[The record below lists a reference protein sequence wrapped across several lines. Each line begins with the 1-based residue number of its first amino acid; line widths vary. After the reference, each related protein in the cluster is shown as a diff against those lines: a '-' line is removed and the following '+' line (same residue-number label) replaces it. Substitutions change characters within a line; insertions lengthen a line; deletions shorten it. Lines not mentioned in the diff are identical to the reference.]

1 MYQAVIVDDEPY
13 IVEHLAKAID
23 WNGFQLEIGYAATSS
38 VKALEY
44 ILANPVSIVITDI
57 AMPDM
62 DGLKLIQ
69 RIKEA
74 KPYIY
79 VIVLSAYNNFEYA
92 RTALKYGAEN
102 YLLKPIDSDE
112 LSDTISQIAGHIME
126 REQLNSTYGQAML
139 TFRNAFTEQWA
150 KNLLSGN
157 ELATKAKLLGIDLQ
171 ASEFTAVVFS
181 CAHGSPDIMSK
192 FFDLFLHYLPGKYTG
207 NFYFE
212 APTCLVGILSPV
224 PSCSEEIKDFI
235 RRIIHDA
242 SSAGL
247 HVFASA
253 GPHVSHFSEVHMSCR
268 QACSYVWLEHTRLLS
283 YFQKGNQSLA
293 DDACQALEEYEK
305 GPEENIS
312 PIKKLYEK
320 YPAFS
325 CTAALLTQRIQL
337 ICKDVYKLAGEF
349 PELTE
354 RLAGLPVKSSDASDY
369 ARYTLQFLRYSS
381 HLLSKI
387 QQSMYPC
394 VDAVIKI
401 VGESDDKDISLKTL
415 AIKLNVSPSYLGT
428 IFRRQTGYYFNDYL
442 AEIRLKKAAELLES
456 TDLKIKDIVD
466 RTGFSSQAYFTRTFK
481 RFYNVSPA
489 SYRRERSVKGA
500 AACAM
505 NSHSPSTQYADK

>member
-1 MYQAVIVDDEPY
+1 MEVIMYQAVIVDDEPY
-13 IVEHLAKAID
+13 IVEHLTHAID

-44 ILANPVSIVITDI
+44 VLANPVSIVITDI

-62 DGLKLIQ
+62 DGLSLIQ

-112 LSDTISQIAGHIME
+112 LSDTISQIAGHIQE

-171 ASEFTAVVFS
+171 AGQFTAVVFS
-181 CAHGSPDIMSK
+181 CANGSPDIMSK
-192 FFDLFLHYLPGKYTG
+192 FFDLFLHYLPGRYTG

-224 PSCSEEIKDFI
+224 PSCTEEIKDFI

-242 SSAGL
+242 LSAGL
-247 HVFASA
+247 HVFACA
-253 GPHVSHFSEVHMSCR
+253 GPCVSQFSDVHQSR
-268 QACSYVWLEHTRLLS
+268 LLACSYLWLEHTRLLT
-283 YFQKGNQSLA
+283 YFQKENQSLTDA
-293 DDACQALEEYEK
+293 ACQALEKYDK
-305 GPEENIS
+305 GPGEDIDA
-312 PIKKLYEK
+312 IKKLYEK

-325 CTAALLTQRIQL
+325 CTAALLTQRIQM
-337 ICKDVYKLAGEF
+337 ICKDVYRLNEEF
-349 PELTE
+349 PELAE
-354 RLAGLPVKSSDASDY
+354 KLAALPVKSQDASDY
-369 ARYTLQFLRYSS
+369 ARYTLQFLRYSG
-381 HLLSKI
+381 HLLSKL

-394 VDAVIKI
+394 VDAVIKS
-401 VGESDDKDISLKTL
+401 VQESDDKDISLKTL
-415 AIKLNVSPSYLGT
+415 ALKLNVSPSYLGT

-442 AEIRLKKAAELLES
+442 AEVRLKKAAELLEE
-456 TDLKIKDIVD
+456 TDMKIKDIVD
-466 RTGFSSQAYFTRTFK
+466 KTGFSSQAYFTRTFK
-481 RFYNVSPA
+481 RYYNVSPA
-489 SYRRERSVKGA
+489 SYRRERSAK
-500 AACAM
+500 
-505 NSHSPSTQYADK
+505 KL